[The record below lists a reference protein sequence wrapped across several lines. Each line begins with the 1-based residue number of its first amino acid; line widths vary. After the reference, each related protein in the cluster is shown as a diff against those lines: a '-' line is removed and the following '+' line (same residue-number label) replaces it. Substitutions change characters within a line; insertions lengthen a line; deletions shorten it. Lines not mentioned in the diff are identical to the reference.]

1 MKEPTSLFEGMD
13 PVIEAEAIRRAEAAI
28 DAGRGVPHKLAREW
42 LLKLAQGEDSPP
54 PEAA

>member
-13 PVIEAEAIRRAEAAI
+13 PEIEAEAIRRAEAAI
-28 DAGRGVPHKLAREW
+28 DAGRGVPHRLAREW
-42 LLKLAQGEDSPP
+42 LLKLAQGEDAPP